1 MTLEPTTQ
9 RFINGLSGPS
19 PQQLGPRDAHNAL
32 TRLQSQPIP
41 VQDALIEDTVW
52 PVGPTGQTRIRIIRP
67 AGTKTTEV
75 LPVILYLHGGG
86 WVLGDKITHDRL
98 VREIA
103 YGVGAAV
110 VFVDY
115 INAPEAK
122 YPTQQEQA
130 YASLVYLTQNA
141 DALRVDASRLAIAG
155 DSVGG
160 HMAAVITLMA
170 RARGGPK
177 IQYQVLFYPVTD
189 YASDNESYRKF
200 TNGPWLSAATMKW
213 MFELEGLDGTEPD
226 VPTWPGRATIE
237 QLKGLPDA
245 LIIVDDDLFQTEG
258 EVYADKLAQAGARV
272 TSIRYNG
279 TIHDFVMLN
288 PLANTPAAR
297 AAVDQ
302 AIVALRT
309 ALDGCGGRAS
319 G

>member
-1 MTLEPTTQ
+1 
-9 RFINGLSGPS
+9 
-19 PQQLGPRDAHNAL
+19 
-32 TRLQSQPIP
+32 
-41 VQDALIEDTVW
+41 
-52 PVGPTGQTRIRIIRP
+52 
-67 AGTKTTEV
+67 
-75 LPVILYLHGGG
+75 
-86 WVLGDKITHDRL
+86 
-98 VREIA
+98 
-103 YGVGAAV
+103 
-110 VFVDY
+110 
-115 INAPEAK
+115 
-122 YPTQQEQA
+122 
-130 YASLVYLTQNA
+130 
-141 DALRVDASRLAIAG
+141 
-155 DSVGG
+155 
-160 HMAAVITLMA
+160 
-170 RARGGPK
+170 
-177 IQYQVLFYPVTD
+177 
-189 YASDNESYRKF
+189 
-200 TNGPWLSAATMKW
+200 MKW